1 MINKLIEWSLN
12 NRFLILIAYV
22 FLAAWGYWAL
32 LRTPIDAIPDLS
44 ENQVI
49 VFTDWPGRSPQ
60 EVEDQVSYPLTVN
73 LQGLPSVKTVRS
85 SSAFGFSMINI
96 IFDDAV
102 DVYFARTR
110 VLERLNLASSFLP
123 AGVVPTLGPDATGVG
138 QVFWYTVDGPY
149 DPGTLRSLQDWFI
162 RYQLNS
168 VPGVAEVASIGGFVR
183 QYQIDVD
190 PMKLRA
196 FNIPMRMVFEAVER
210 SNNNVGAKVVEANN
224 MEYVV
229 RGIGLIESVKD
240 IEDIVLSSVNGT
252 PVYVRNVA
260 SVQVGPEFRRGIL
273 DKGGRDAVG
282 GVVVIRYGA
291 NALAVIDAVKAK
303 IEAMQS
309 GLPKGVRIESFY
321 DRSSLIRH
329 AVETLRSALIEEIIL
344 VTLAHV
350 IFLWHFRSI
359 LIVTIPLP
367 LAVVI
372 SFLFMHYSGMSSN
385 IMSLGGIA
393 IAIGVLVDAG
403 IVMTENVI
411 RHAENYAQE
420 HGEYRSKIGE
430 ITLNAARIVGRPIF
444 FSMAIIIL
452 AFVPVF
458 ALTGMEGKLF
468 HPLAFTKT
476 FAMAG
481 STIIA
486 VTLVPVLCTFLIRG
500 RLHREEHNP
509 VMRILRGIYA
519 PALRF
524 ALKHRVL
531 TLGSALLL
539 FGSALY
545 LARSIGSEFMP
556 PLDEETAMWMPVTD
570 PSISLTQAA
579 ELMRIQ
585 DEIIRQDPA
594 VAGVVGKIGRAET
607 STDPA
612 PINMSETIVTFKP
625 KDQWPAGLTK
635 DGILQRLDDK
645 LRMPGVTNI
654 WTQPIRNRID
664 MLSTGIR
671 TQVGVKVFGSDLQTI
686 EKKSAEIERVLHD
699 VRGAADLYAE
709 RITGAPYLEIH
720 IDRSAAAR
728 YGINVGDAQDV
739 IESAIGGKNLTFTI
753 EGRQRFPVRVRYARD
768 FRENLE
774 AMKDVLVAAPNGT
787 QVPLKDIAGIGIAMG
802 PSMITSENGL
812 LRGTVLMN
820 VRGRDVGGFV
830 DDARKAVAAR
840 VSMPPGYY
848 VEWSGQYE
856 NQIRAKERLQIVIP
870 IVLLIIFILLYMTY
884 GSAKEALHVLLAV
897 PFALTGGIFLLKYL
911 GYNFSVAVWV
921 GFIALFG
928 TAVQTGVVMVI
939 YLEEAVRRKT
949 AAAGK
954 LTIEGLHEAV
964 MEGALLRLRPKVMT
978 VATVVAGLLPIMW
991 SVRTG
996 AEVMKPLATPV
1007 LGGMLSS
1014 LIHVLIVTPVIFTT
1028 IRERELRSRPSQ
1040 ESEI

>member
-1 MINKLIEWSLN
+1 MINRLIEFSLK
-12 NRFLILIAYV
+12 NRFVVLIAYV
-22 FLAAWGYWAL
+22 LMAGWGYWAL
-32 LRTPIDAIPDLS
+32 LKTPIDAIPDLS

-49 VFTDWPGRSPQ
+49 LFTDWPGRSPQ
-60 EVEDQVSYPLTVN
+60 EVEDQITYPLTVN

-96 IFDDAV
+96 IFEDDV

-110 VLERLNLASSFLP
+110 MLERLNLASSFLP
-123 AGVVPTLGPDATGVG
+123 PGVVPTLGPDATGVG
-138 QVFWYTVDGPY
+138 QVFWYTVEGPY

-190 PMKLRA
+190 PVKLRA
-196 FNIPMRMVFEAVER
+196 YNMPISTVFAAVQR
-210 SNNNVGAKVVEANN
+210 SNNNVGAKVVEAND

-229 RGIGLIESVKD
+229 RGLGLIESVKD
-240 IEDIVLSSVNGT
+240 IENIVLSSMNGT
-252 PVYVRNVA
+252 PIYVRNVA
-260 SVQVGPEFRRGIL
+260 AVQLGPDFRRGVL
-273 DKGGRDAVG
+273 DKSGKDAVG
-282 GVVVIRYGA
+282 GVVIIRYGA
-291 NALAVIDAVKAK
+291 NALDVIARVKTK
-303 IEAMQS
+303 IQAMQS
-309 GLPKGVRIESFY
+309 GLPKGVRINSFY
-321 DRSSLIRH
+321 DRSSLIRN
-329 AVETLRSALIEEIIL
+329 AVDTLRSALVEEIIL
-344 VTLAHV
+344 VTLAHI

-367 LAVVI
+367 LAVLT
-372 SFLFMHYSGMSSN
+372 SFLFMHYFSISSN

-403 IVMTENVI
+403 IVMTENVL
-411 RHAENYAQE
+411 RHAENYNQE
-420 HGEYRSKIGE
+420 HGEYRSRIGE
-430 ITLNAARIVGRPIF
+430 ITLGAARLVGRPIF
-444 FSMAIIIL
+444 FAMTIIIL

-476 FAMAG
+476 FAMVG

-500 RLHREEHNP
+500 RLHREESNP
-509 VMRILRGIYA
+509 VMRVLRAIYA
-519 PALRF
+519 PVLRF
-524 ALKHRVL
+524 ALRHRAL
-531 TLGSALLL
+531 TLVSAAAL
-539 FGSALY
+539 FGFAIY
-545 LARSIGSEFMP
+545 IATGIGSEFMP

-570 PSISLTQAA
+570 PSISLSKAT
-579 ELMRIQ
+579 ELLREQDRI
-585 DEIIRQDPA
+585 IAQDPI
-594 VAGVVGKIGRAET
+594 VASVVGKIGRAET

-612 PINMSETIVTFKP
+612 PINMTETILTFKP
-625 KDQWPAGLTK
+625 KSQWPAGLTK
-635 DGILQRLDDK
+635 DAIMQRLDEK

-671 TQVGVKVFGSDLQTI
+671 TQVGVKVFGSDLKII
-686 EKKSAEIERVLHD
+686 EKKSIEIERALHD

-720 IDRSAAAR
+720 IDRTAAAR
-728 YGINVGDAQDV
+728 YGISVGDAQDV
-739 IESAIGGKNLTFTI
+739 IESAIGGKNVTFTI

-768 FRENLE
+768 FREDVE
-774 AMKDVLVAAPNGT
+774 ALAMVLVAGPNGT
-787 QVPLKDIAGIGIAMG
+787 QVPLRDIARIGVAMG

-830 DDARKAVAAR
+830 DEAKRVVAER

-870 IVLLIIFILLYMTY
+870 VVLVIIFVLLYVTY
-884 GSAKEALHVLLAV
+884 HSAKEALHVLLAV
-897 PFALTGGIFLLKYL
+897 PFALTGGIFLLKFL

-939 YLEEAVRRKT
+939 YLEEAVRRKMS
-949 AAAGK
+949 AK
-954 LTIEGLHEAV
+954 DELTIEALHEAV

-991 SVRTG
+991 STHTG

-1007 LGGMLSS
+1007 LGGMVSS
-1014 LIHVLIVTPVIFTT
+1014 LLHVLIVTPVIFTT
-1028 IRERELRSRPSQ
+1028 FREREIRQDASH
-1040 ESEI
+1040 